1 MAIERH
7 QRGFS
12 LLEAIVALT
21 ILATAGL
28 ALFAAMNQSVQMVSR
43 AEKSREADSALRNA
57 MAWMETVNPAQTPE
71 GEQKLGEVTLRWTSE
86 PVEEPRDAMT
96 GYLQAGL
103 YRVGLY
109 QVRLE
114 LLRDGRPM
122 AETSMRRVGYVQV
135 RQAAVL

>member
-1 MAIERH
+1 MTDENKDTTPAEPV
-7 QRGFS
+7 
-12 LLEAIVALT
+12 EVAPDGVK
-21 ILATAGL
+21 A
-28 ALFAAMNQSVQMVSR
+28 
-43 AEKSREADSALRNA
+43 
-57 MAWMETVNPAQTPE
+57 
-71 GEQKLGEVTLRWTSE
+71 SE

-135 RQAAVL
+135 RQPAVL

>member
-71 GEQKLGEVTLRWTSE
+71 GEQKLGAVSYTHLDVYKR
-86 PVEEPRDAMT
+86 
-96 GYLQAGL
+96 QGL
-103 YRVGLY
+103 
-109 QVRLE
+109 
-114 LLRDGRPM
+114 
-122 AETSMRRVGYVQV
+122 AW
-135 RQAAVL
+135 